1 MQLLHL
7 YYFKL
12 LAENEHL
19 LNTAKAIHI
28 SPPALSSTISKLENE
43 LNVELFDRVGRKI
56 KLNENGKILY
66 VHVCNI
72 FSELDNIKHELS
84 KTPAPQQNI
93 IQLAV
98 SAQSLWIKV
107 ISEFM
112 REHPNVIIRHSALRM
127 TEMQNPEML
136 CKYDLVITDLN
147 DIDNKAWEH
156 QFIIEDPPVLLVS
169 RDHPYANR
177 EWISLF
183 EARDER
189 FIALSKDFS
198 SRDWFE
204 NSCKQAGFI
213 PNIVA
218 ESDYILRSQ
227 LIENGYGI
235 GFSSVLGHKAINN
248 VPAIKM
254 VRVKYPPN
262 PRIQTVFWNTGA
274 VRSKA
279 VVQFRDYLIS
289 FYKNIDT
296 DITG

>member
-66 VHVCNI
+66 IHVCNI
-72 FSELDNIKHELS
+72 FSELDSIKHELS
-84 KTPAPQQNI
+84 KTPSPRQNT
-93 IQLAV
+93 IQLGV
-98 SAQSLWIKV
+98 SAQSLWVKA
-107 ISEFM
+107 ISKFM
-112 REHPNVIIRHSALRM
+112 SEHPGIIIRHSALR
-127 TEMQNPEML
+127 TAEMQDPQML
-136 CKYDLVITDLN
+136 DKYDLVITDLN
-147 DIDNKAWEH
+147 DIDNKSWEH
-156 QFIIEDPPVLLVS
+156 QFIIEDPPVLLVN
-169 RDHPYANR
+169 RDHPYANL

-183 EARDER
+183 DVRDEG
-189 FIALSKDFS
+189 FVALTSGFS

-213 PNIVA
+213 PHIVA

-235 GFSSVLGHKAINN
+235 GFSSVLGYRAMSNA
-248 VPAIKM
+248 PAIKM

-262 PRIQTVFWNTGA
+262 PRMQTVFWKTG
-274 VRSKA
+274 VSQSKA
-279 VVQFRDYLIS
+279 VTQFRDYLID
-289 FYKNIDT
+289 FYKNV